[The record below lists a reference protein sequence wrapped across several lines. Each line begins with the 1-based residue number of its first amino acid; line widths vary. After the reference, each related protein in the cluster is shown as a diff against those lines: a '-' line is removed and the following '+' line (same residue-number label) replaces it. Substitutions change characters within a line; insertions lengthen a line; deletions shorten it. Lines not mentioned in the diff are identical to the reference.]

1 MQRGRWAVDD
11 ECRRNIVEV
20 VRRKVRRRRC
30 RAGNTSPLCRLL
42 WRQLFAKFYTWHLV
56 FLPNLAYS
64 TLEEMWVQCKTSG
77 TVVKTQRF
85 SQAGCPVTTSNAPH
99 KHIRPIV
106 RVHLKPHFHATR
118 IVFMKSYLDFSHKL
132 LSVPCCLVRCYALW
146 KQIYYSIRRYV
157 RIEQYTNDQC
167 LLVYLIWMNMRNR
180 TGNRSLKN
188 AMALRGLLSEF
199 EHHRSL
205 NYWYYNAHLV
215 NVNKVS
221 RSRSHKI
228 SVQKRA
234 NR

>member
-1 MQRGRWAVDD
+1 MWWTRKTSVAECNEDVEQSMTNVVGTSLKQSEEKYVEGDAGLEIPRRYVVYFDDSCSRSFTPDTLCSFQTWPIRHLKRCESNVKRVARWL
-11 ECRRNIVEV
+11 RRNVS
-20 VRRKVRRRRC
+20 RK
-30 RAGNTSPLCRLL
+30 
-42 WRQLFAKFYTWHLV
+42 Q
-56 FLPNLAYS
+56 
-64 TLEEMWVQCKTSG
+64 E
-77 TVVKTQRF
+77 
-85 SQAGCPVTTSNAPH
+85 GCPVTTSNAPH

-106 RVHLKPHFHATR
+106 QVHLKPHFHATR

-205 NYWYYNAHLV
+205 NY
-215 NVNKVS
+215 
-221 RSRSHKI
+221 
-228 SVQKRA
+228 
-234 NR
+234 